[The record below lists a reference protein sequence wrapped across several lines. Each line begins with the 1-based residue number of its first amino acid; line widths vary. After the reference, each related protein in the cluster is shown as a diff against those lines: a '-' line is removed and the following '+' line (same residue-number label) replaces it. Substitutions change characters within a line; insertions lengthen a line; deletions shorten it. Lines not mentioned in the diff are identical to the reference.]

1 MLEKGARLATPASER
16 VPTRQIGLGPGKVVA
31 NWTLSSFSMLA
42 ISAAVIITSQDYQD
56 IRVRKYF
63 IELFAVPLLAHGF
76 EKRRCCLIA
85 RDDRAL
91 DRGAGGVVATDHDVV
106 DFEKA
111 LESLCVVLWVFFR
124 SLLR

>member
-1 MLEKGARLATPASER
+1 MMLEKGARLVTPASER

-63 IELFAVPLLAHGF
+63 IELFAERKHPSTKAARDISMDLLAWPKSQRQRCVRYQHGVQPH
-76 EKRRCCLIA
+76 A
-85 RDDRAL
+85 
-91 DRGAGGVVATDHDVV
+91 V
-106 DFEKA
+106 
-111 LESLCVVLWVFFR
+111 SQ
-124 SLLR
+124 